1 MMLDLGLVVSSPPL
15 VEALAMLQEEGGQLL
30 LLATLTLGPAA
41 RAAREG
47 ACGW

>member
-1 MMLDLGLVVSSPPL
+1 MILDLGLVVSSPPL

-30 LLATLTLGPAA
+30 LLAMLGPAA

-47 ACGW
+47 SCWW